1 MKNNH
6 PGHYRLGLDVGTNSL
21 GWSVIETDERG
32 KPLNITTA
40 GSRIFSDGRDPKS
53 KATLAATRREARSAR
68 RRRDRYIQ
76 RRTYLLDALTT
87 AGLFPG
93 DEDTRRALQVLN
105 PLELRARLLTETA
118 QNILTDLK
126 TRTKTGQDKEAQ
138 PDAANKVLNTV
149 DVKPEYLIGRAL
161 FHLNQRR
168 GFQSNRKD
176 KSEETT
182 SGKVSGSVRNL
193 LQDMALID
201 EPLSREDYKELSKE
215 EKKQARQDEAQARV
229 EALNKL
235 QRQNDLT
242 FGRFLYER
250 YQQNKPTRAR
260 PGAGDDGKLY
270 DVYPNREMYQ
280 DEFSKIWT
288 VQAQHHRTLMT
299 DALKETIHKVIFT
312 QHPLKPQE
320 RGQCSYINNEKRT
333 FRAMPGFQRYRMY
346 QEVNSLE
353 WATAE
358 GRHCLREYPEAR
370 DAIIELLERPTTKNG
385 LVVWGNMKTCL
396 KKYEIVEGD
405 IVFNFE
411 TPKRKGFDGNLTSSV
426 MQHEDCIGP
435 EWYQWP
441 LEKQDGFI
449 EIILDDEL
457 DDGTVMKRLMSQYQL
472 DEHIARNCMNARLV
486 DGTANVS
493 LKAARLML
501 EKMRDGI
508 EQIDPVTG
516 EIRTILLMQSD
527 AASEVAKEVADFQDP
542 MRRKKTDEGKFEPDE
557 YLRYYGEVFQDGS
570 HIIPGSRKEKDRH
583 NDLKYWGGI
592 TNPTVHIALNQ
603 IRLVVNE
610 LIDRFGHPASIAI
623 ELGRELPTGAEG
635 RREIEKEQKERQD
648 KNEGWKKTLREE
660 GQEINRDNIL
670 RLELW
675 EEQDKRCPF
684 TGKKIGIADLFSDQF
699 EIEHLIPFS
708 ISLDDSKAN
717 KVICT
722 RQANRDKGQHTPF
735 QAFGD
740 SPSGYHWN
748 DIFERYQNLPRSKQ
762 WRFQENA
769 LKIWEGD
776 SAEIEKAARKMIDNT
791 NETIASIGKQIASI
805 GKQIMDKGVAS
816 LSDKQKKIAEEHGIP
831 HPEFSPRHLNDTRYI
846 GRLTREYL
854 ECICHIDK
862 IDVLTGRLTSLL
874 RGHWGLNSILQTPRD
889 EAGHYDDA
897 NQPGEPQQNKAK
909 KKNRDD
915 HRHHAVDA
923 IVIGMTSKSIL
934 QKVATA
940 ANQAEKLKLE
950 RIFPKTENH
959 KSAIDPWDGFRND
972 VKATVC
978 DIIVSHKVKRKKLDG
993 RTTTC
998 QLHNETAFGLIQPV
1012 NEDKNEW
1019 KTVVRRPIDYLKEQK
1034 QVKNIRDEEL
1044 RDRFLG
1050 AFDDAVADGKKGLE
1064 GIQTL
1069 AREKGIRHLRCF
1081 GPKQAI
1087 PIRDKNKAIYKGYQG
1102 NSNWGIEIYAFPE
1115 GHKKADEWQ
1124 GVVISNFEANQPGF
1138 QPGTTFR
1145 PEPTARLIMRLQIDE
1160 CIEIEENDT
1169 KRLMRLQK
1177 TDQAKQSAFFAPLNE
1192 ANVDKRN
1199 RSKEDDFKYF
1209 QRSADDLRSLN
1220 ARKVRISATGQVSYE
1235 KRHKSRHRKK

>member
-215 EKKQARQDEAQARV
+215 EKKQARQNEAQARV

-235 QRQNDLT
+235 RRQSDLT
-242 FGRFLYER
+242 FGLFLYER

-312 QHPLKPQE
+312 QRPLKPQE

-385 LVVWGNMKTCL
+385 LVVWGNMKKCL

-411 TPKRKGFDGNLTSSV
+411 TPKRTGFDGNLTSNV
-426 MQHEDCIGP
+426 MQHEDCIGS
-435 EWYQWP
+435 EWHQWP
-441 LEKQDGFI
+441 LEKQDGCI
-449 EIILDDEL
+449 EVILDDVL
-457 DDGTVMKRLMSQYQL
+457 DDEAVIKRLISQYQL
-472 DEHIARNCMNARLV
+472 DEHIAKNCMNARLV

-501 EKMRDGI
+501 EKMRDVT
-508 EQIDPVTG
+508 EQIDPETG

-570 HIIPGSRKEKDRH
+570 HIIPGSHEEKDRH

-635 RREIEKEQKERQD
+635 RREIEKEQKERQN

-660 GQEINRDNIL
+660 RQEINRDNIL

-684 TGKKIGIADLFSDQF
+684 TGKKIGIADLFSAQF

-708 ISLDDSKAN
+708 VSLDDSKAN

-722 RQANRDKGQHTPF
+722 RQANRDKGQRTPF

-748 DIFERYQNLPRSKQ
+748 DIFARVKDLPKSKQ

-776 SAEIEKAARKMIDNT
+776 SVEIEKAARQMIGNP
-791 NETIASIGKQIASI
+791 NEIIASI

-862 IDVLTGRLTSLL
+862 IDVLTGRLTKLL
-874 RGHWGLNSILQTPRD
+874 RDHWGLNNILQTGD
-889 EAGHYDDA
+889 SS
-897 NQPGEPQQNKAK
+897 QPTDPQEK
-909 KKNRDD
+909 KSKPKNRDD

-940 ANQAEKLKLE
+940 ANQAEKLELE

-959 KSAIDPWDGFRND
+959 KSAIDPWDEFRND
-972 VKATVC
+972 VKETVRN
-978 DIIVSHKVKRKKLDG
+978 IIVSHRVKRKKPDG
-993 RTTTC
+993 STTTS

-1019 KTVVRRPIDYLKEQK
+1019 KTVVRRPIDYLKERK
-1034 QVKNIRDEEL
+1034 QVEDIRDEKL
-1044 RDRFLG
+1044 RDRFLD
-1050 AFDDAVADGKKGLE
+1050 AFDDAVEGGKKGLE
-1064 GIQTL
+1064 GVQAF
-1069 AREKGIRHLRCF
+1069 ARETRIRHLRCF

-1087 PIRDKNKAIYKGYQG
+1087 PIRDKNKTIYKGYQG
-1102 NSNWGIEIYAFPE
+1102 DSNWGVEIYAFPE
-1115 GHKKADEWQ
+1115 GHNKKADKWQ

-1145 PEPTARLIMRLQIDE
+1145 PEPTARLIMRLQINE
-1160 CIEIEENDT
+1160 CIEIEKNGT
-1169 KRLMRLQK
+1169 KRLMRLQLVAQNG
-1177 TDQAKQSAFFAPLNE
+1177 TLTFAPLNE

-1209 QRSADDLRSLN
+1209 QKSANPLRPFN
-1220 ARKVRISATGQVSYE
+1220 PRKVRITATGQISYE
-1235 KRHKSRHRKK
+1235 KQNKSRHRKK